1 MNRRRRLELVVLA
14 FGVVFVAV
22 LAYSFRPGRRPSS
35 RGGSDALPRPPAA
48 GEDGLPMTVSKGF
61 DYTETHGGKPTF
73 RIQAERTV
81 GFGPAA
87 GQVPNAYAL
96 EGVSLTL
103 YPDEGKGAPVTV
115 RADKAQ
121 YDHRTNDAVLSGN
134 VRWTDEK
141 GALGETSKIEFHP
154 SSKGG
159 ELIVPAAVHF
169 SRGTFNVEAKSGRYD
184 VAKREL
190 ALEGPIRGAG
200 TGEGSEGLSS
210 IASEKAFYR
219 REEGVIELAG
229 AVSGASRGGD
239 RVECDQMTLKTEQ
252 DGNRIEWARA
262 EGNVRGV
269 LAASPGA
276 TPAAGPAVSPV
287 ERRYFAKIGALF
299 FSPEGAARSL
309 TLSGTP
315 ARVEEGTRKVEAET
329 IDVAFEGGRA
339 SAAHARGKVRFD
351 SPENHA
357 ESDAANLSFAAS
369 GEIASLEL
377 SGNVRTHGEGRS
389 AKADK
394 VVQVPDRGLWI
405 LTGGAGGSATAESEG
420 SKVSADR
427 IEMDRN
433 RRTLDATGNARAVF
447 VPGKTKDR
455 PPTLVGDSSR
465 PTFGK
470 AARMVFDDA
479 AKTATLSG
487 GGTLWQGA
495 SSLFGDDITLNDEQR
510 TLVAVGHTR
519 TVVSP
524 EPGEGARE
532 GKEGKERKDGKDRVS
547 SVVTARRVI
556 YRDAEG
562 VAVFEDGVLVT
573 RGPMRATAQKATAT
587 FGAERK
593 IDRVEMTGDV
603 TLSDSTTGRKGKAE
617 RAVDL
622 PGEDKTVL
630 HGAPAWVTDAEGNRV
645 AGAVLTI
652 TEKGKRVEVTAPEGG
667 KTETIHKTKG

>member
-1 MNRRRRLELVVLA
+1 MNRRRRLEIVVLA

-35 RGGSDALPRPPAA
+35 RGADALPRPPVA

-61 DYTETHGGKPTF
+61 DYTETVGGKRTF

-81 GFGPAA
+81 GFGAAA
-87 GQVPNAYAL
+87 GQVPNSYAL

-103 YPDEGKGAPVTV
+103 YPEQGQGAPVTV

-121 YDHRTNDAVLSGN
+121 YDHRTNDAILSGN
-134 VRWTDEK
+134 VRWSDEK
-141 GALGETSKIEFHP
+141 GALGETAKIEFHP
-154 SSKGG
+154 NSKGG
-159 ELIVPAAVHF
+159 DLLVPSPVHF
-169 SRGTFNVEAKSGRYD
+169 SRGTFNVDAKSGRYD

-200 TGEGSEGLSS
+200 TGEGSAGLSS
-210 IASEKAFYR
+210 IASDRAFYR
-219 REEGVIELAG
+219 REEGVIELVG
-229 AVSGASRGGD
+229 SVSGASRGGD
-239 RVECDQMTLKTEQ
+239 RVDCDAMTLKTEQ
-252 DGNRIEWARA
+252 DGNRVEWARA

-269 LAASPGA
+269 LAAASGP
-276 TPAAGPAVSPV
+276 TPAARAAGAAASAV
-287 ERRYFAKIGALF
+287 ERRYFAKTGALF
-299 FSPEGAARSL
+299 FGPDGAARSL

-315 ARVEEGTRKVEAET
+315 ARVEEGSQKIEAET
-329 IDVAFEGGRA
+329 IDVAFEGGHA
-339 SAAHARGKVRFD
+339 AAAHARGKVRFD
-351 SPENHA
+351 SPENRA
-357 ESDAANLSFAAS
+357 ESDSANVTFAAS

-377 SGNVRTHGEGRS
+377 SGNVRTQGEGRS
-389 AKADK
+389 AKADRI
-394 VVQVPDRGLWI
+394 VQVPARGLWV
-405 LTGGAGGSATAESEG
+405 LTGEKGGSATAESEG
-420 SKVSADR
+420 SRVSADR

-447 VPGKTKDR
+447 VPGKSNEN
-455 PPTLVGDSSR
+455 PPTLVGDSSK

-495 SSLFGDDITLNDEQR
+495 SSLFGDDITLNDGER
-510 TLVAVGHTR
+510 VLVAVGHTR

-524 EPGEGARE
+524 EPSEPARGE
-532 GKEGKERKDGKDRVS
+532 KDRS
-547 SVVTARRVI
+547 PSVVTARRVI

-573 RGPMRATAQKATAT
+573 RGPWRATAQKATAT
-587 FGAERK
+587 FGAARK
-593 IDRVEMTGDV
+593 IDRVELTGDV
-603 TLSDSTTGRKGKAE
+603 TLSDSSTGRKGKAE
-617 RAVDL
+617 RALDL

-630 HGAPAWVTDAEGNRV
+630 RGEPAWVTDAEGNRV

-667 KTETIHKTKG
+667 KTETIHKTKA

>member
-1 MNRRRRLELVVLA
+1 VNRGRRLELVVLA
-14 FGVVFVAV
+14 FGVVFVAL

-35 RGGSDALPRPPAA
+35 RGADSLPRPPSA

-61 DYTETHGGKPTF
+61 DYTETVGGKPIF

-87 GQVPNAYAL
+87 GQIPNSYSL

-103 YPDEGKGAPVTV
+103 YPEQGQGAPVTV

-141 GALGETSKIEFHP
+141 GALGETAKVEFHP

-159 ELIVPAAVHF
+159 ELLVPSPVHF

-184 VAKREL
+184 VSKREL
-190 ALEGPIRGAG
+190 ALEGPIRGSG
-200 TGEGSEGLSS
+200 TGEGSAGLSS
-210 IASEKAFYR
+210 IASDRARYR

-229 AVSGASRGGD
+229 SVSGSSRGGD
-239 RVECDQMTLKTEQ
+239 RVDCDAMTLKTEQ
-252 DGNRIEWARA
+252 EGNHIEWARA

-269 LAASPGA
+269 LAAAPGA
-276 TPAAGPAVSPV
+276 TPGAGPAVSAV
-287 ERRYFAKIGALF
+287 ERRYFAKTGALF
-299 FSPEGAARSL
+299 FAPDGAARSL
-309 TLSGTP
+309 ALTGSP
-315 ARVEEGTRKVEAET
+315 ARVEEGNRKVEADT
-329 IDVAFEGGRA
+329 IDVAFEGGHA
-339 SAAHARGKVRFD
+339 AAAHARGKVRFD
-351 SPENHA
+351 SPENRA
-357 ESDAANLSFAAS
+357 ESDTANVSFAAS

-377 SGNVRTHGEGRS
+377 SGNVTTAGEGRS

-394 VVQVPDRGLWI
+394 VVQVPARGLWV
-405 LTGGAGGSATAESEG
+405 LTGGTGGSATAETEG

-433 RRTLDATGNARAVF
+433 RRTLEATGNARAVF
-447 VPGKTKDR
+447 VPVKSKER
-455 PPTLVGDSSR
+455 PPTLVGDSSK

-495 SSLFGDDITLNDEQR
+495 SSIFGDDITLNDAQR
-510 TLVAVGHTR
+510 MLVAVGHTR

-524 EPGEGARE
+524 EPGEAAKDAR
-532 GKEGKERKDGKDRVS
+532 DRGP

-562 VAVFEDGVLVT
+562 AAVFEDGVLVT
-573 RGPMRATAQKATAT
+573 RGAWRASAQKATAT
-587 FGAERK
+587 FGAARK
-593 IDRVEMTGDV
+593 IDRVELTGDV
-603 TLSDSTTGRKGKAE
+603 TLSDSSTGRKGKADK
-617 RAVDL
+617 ALDL
-622 PGEDKTVL
+622 PGEDRMVL

-667 KTETIHKTKG
+667 KTETIHKTKA